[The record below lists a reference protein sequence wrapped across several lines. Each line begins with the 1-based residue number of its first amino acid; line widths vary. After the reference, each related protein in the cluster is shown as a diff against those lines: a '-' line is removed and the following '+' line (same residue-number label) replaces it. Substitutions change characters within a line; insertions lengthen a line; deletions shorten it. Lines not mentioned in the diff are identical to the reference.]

1 MQRTKRKEI
10 TKWQRAE
17 DQALLRCDHIAALDG
32 ARQIGPLNGDIAKV
46 HGNAGAHQ
54 WVGLVADLE
63 VQMRL
68 GRIAR

>member
-1 MQRTKRKEI
+1 MQRAKRKEI
-10 TKWQRAE
+10 TKWQRAG